1 MNTARGAI
9 ARRAALA
16 TLVLAPLA
24 LVSIALLAGAS
35 TAATAVAPNNT
46 AEPQISGTTRVGE
59 VLRTTRGSWTGTP
72 PLRYEYRWFRCP
84 GRGEPDASDCQR
96 IGNQADAAYKLV
108 TADAGLRI
116 RTQVVASNRDGQDT
130 ATSNPTNVVTSAA
143 PVNTAAPTISG
154 SPVLGARLTGSA
166 GTWTGVKPMTFAF
179 QWLRCS
185 RTGEDC
191 AVVAD
196 ETDNRYVV
204 ATQDVGRT
212 LRVRVTAENAQGRT
226 SKRSAQTAVVTA
238 TTPPQ
243 PPPGSSISVTD
254 VPATA
259 RLVVDSV
266 RFSPNPVPSRTDPI
280 SVSIRVKDSRGY
292 VIRGAIV
299 FIRSTPRVTSGGDKS
314 ATASDGW
321 VTYRLFPNENFPQIR
336 RGFNVQF
343 FVRAYRL
350 GDPAL
355 AGIAGTRL
363 VQVPLG
369 G

>member
-1 MNTARGAI
+1 MGTARRSA
-9 ARRAALA
+9 ARRAAIV

-35 TAATAVAPNNT
+35 TAASTVEPNNT
-46 AEPQISGTTRVGE
+46 SEPQISGTTRVGE

-72 PLRYEYRWFRCP
+72 PVRYEYRWFRCT

-96 IGNQADAAYKLV
+96 IPGETDAAYRLRA
-108 TADAGLRI
+108 ADAGHRM
-116 RTQVVASNRDGQDT
+116 RSQVVASNREGQDA
-130 ATSNPTNVVTSAA
+130 ATSNPTNVVTSAE
-143 PVNTAAPTISG
+143 PVNTEPPAISG
-154 SPVLGARLTGSA
+154 SPVVGQRLTASP

-191 AVVAD
+191 VVIGG

-204 ATQDVGRT
+204 DEQDVGRT

-226 SKRSAQTAVVTA
+226 AKRSAQTAVATA
-238 TTPPQ
+238 STPP
-243 PPPGSSISVTD
+243 PPPSGSTVDVST

-259 RLVVDSV
+259 RLIVDRV
-266 RFSPNPVPSRTDPI
+266 RFSPSPVPSRTDPI
-280 SVSIRVKDSRGY
+280 TVSIRVKDSRGY

-336 RGFNVQF
+336 KGFNVQF